1 VQSESY
7 TCVTT
12 NGNYAL
18 FRSYF
23 IVVGLY
29 LLIPVMI
36 LSVFGF
42 LTYRQLQKL
51 TAQQRNSLSALTK
64 QMTRMVLFQIIIV
77 LIFVTPNALA
87 TIYFVATARMTK
99 SVYRL
104 AQESVIQ
111 VIFNI
116 YGYGAL
122 SVRELLLWTHIVE

>member
-1 VQSESY
+1 M
-7 TCVTT
+7 TT
-12 NGNYAL
+12 NGTYAL

-29 LLIPVMI
+29 LVIPVMI
-36 LSVFGF
+36 ISVFGT

-51 TAQQRNSLSALTK
+51 TVHERRSLSALTK
-64 QMTRMVLFQIIIV
+64 QMTRMILFQIIFV

-87 TIYFVATARMTK
+87 TIYFVATASMIK

-111 VIFNI
+111 VVFNI

-122 SVRELLLWTHIVE
+122 SVSDLVLCT

>member
-1 VQSESY
+1 VQSGKY

-12 NGNYAL
+12 NGTYAL

-29 LLIPVMI
+29 LVIPVMTI
-36 LSVFGF
+36 SVFGF

-51 TAQQRNSLSALTK
+51 TAHQQRSLSALTK
-64 QMTRMVLFQIIIV
+64 QMTRMVLFEIVII
-77 LIFVTPNALA
+77 LIFVTPYALA
-87 TIYFVATARMTK
+87 TIYFVATASMIK

-111 VIFNI
+111 VVFNI

-122 SVRELLLWTHIVE
+122 SVRKLVLCINIVD